1 LISENSTVVIGFAS
15 TGEKIF
21 LVRGWLIWIEFKPVL
36 AGDKVLPMPKSVSIC
51 WIFMKSVLQR

>member
-1 LISENSTVVIGFAS
+1 VIGFAS

-21 LVRGWLIWIEFKPVL
+21 LVRGWLTWIEFKPVL
-36 AGDKVLPMPKSVSIC
+36 AGDNVLPMPKSDSIC